1 MARFSMYSGEQIET
15 QDNDF
20 DTRVPGVVHRQ
31 NQNREDMPLLRTSR
45 ENVLRQEQNGNEENG
60 SKFLGGRSKLGQSLP
75 SVGTKKK

>member
-31 NQNREDMPLLRTSR
+31 NQSREEMALLRTSR
-45 ENVLRQEQNGNEENG
+45 ENVLRQEQNGNEE
-60 SKFLGGRSKLGQSLP
+60 
-75 SVGTKKK
+75 

>member
-1 MARFSMYSGEQIET
+1 MYSGEQIET

-31 NQNREDMPLLRTSR
+31 NQNREDMALLRTSR

-75 SVGTKKK
+75 KM

>member
-1 MARFSMYSGEQIET
+1 MYSGEQIET

-31 NQNREDMPLLRTSR
+31 NQNREEMALLRTSR

-60 SKFLGGRSKLGQSLP
+60 SQFFGEDLNWVKVYLL
-75 SVGTKKK
+75 